1 MNECVPRSQNGQ
13 AGEVWTCWTTICD
26 LMSASESPSWPHSSQ
41 VCRGP
46 PPPAVAIPPPMAG
59 PYLSAKNLSQLS
71 SVRDCGLNLSN
82 KYHNKNGASAAA
94 HHSRC
99 QPCSSL
105 SSARYCWW
113 DWVKAAAGCAA
124 SHRILAASR
133 PLCSDPAPWWSHSSH
148 RSSSCRRIW

>member
-1 MNECVPRSQNGQ
+1 MNAYLDHRMDKQERCGR
-13 AGEVWTCWTTICD
+13 AGRPYVTSCQPLRVHLGHTAHRCAGGPHLQQW
-26 LMSASESPSWPHSSQ
+26 PSRHRWPGRISLQ
-41 VCRGP
+41 K
-46 PPPAVAIPPPMAG
+46 I
-59 PYLSAKNLSQLS
+59 LSQLS

-94 HHSRC
+94 HHSQC
-99 QPCSSL
+99 QPCSSR